1 VERKN
6 RVSKLFNAVFPASV
20 RKINKTANFIVLNVY
35 AQIASRF
42 SPRCLSSCRLIE
54 FQTTF
59 AVYSV
64 RWMMPGLKTQDSR
77 RSVETSGH
85 QSMDIDAVLSP
96 VDNGHRFLLGVLL
109 GIVKFLCS
117 RREMK
122 STVICVYLF
131 QYICVNLYICVSA
144 LK

>member
-54 FQTTF
+54 FQATF
-59 AVYSV
+59 AVNIV
-64 RWMMPGLKTQDSR
+64 RRMMPGFKTQDSR
-77 RSVETSGH
+77 RSVES
-85 QSMDIDAVLSP
+85 
-96 VDNGHRFLLGVLL
+96 
-109 GIVKFLCS
+109 
-117 RREMK
+117 
-122 STVICVYLF
+122 
-131 QYICVNLYICVSA
+131 
-144 LK
+144 